1 MFQNDFKS
9 QNSHSEFSTIAT
21 RNHLNLFI
29 WRPTQ
34 SRSLAQ
40 IKFPLKVNME
50 KIELWWKNPILSLW
64 FAN

>member
-9 QNSHSEFSTIAT
+9 QNSHSEFSTIAA
-21 RNHLNLFI
+21 RNHLDLFI

-50 KIELWWKNPILSLW
+50 KIELW
-64 FAN
+64 